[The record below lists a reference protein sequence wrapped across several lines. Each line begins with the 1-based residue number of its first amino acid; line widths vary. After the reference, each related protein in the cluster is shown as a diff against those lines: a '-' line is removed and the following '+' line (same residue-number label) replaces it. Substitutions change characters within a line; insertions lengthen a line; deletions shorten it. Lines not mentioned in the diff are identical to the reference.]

1 MTVDMALPPPPAY
14 HLAARPPLRHCER
27 ERSEREAIQ
36 KQRRHT
42 VRLPSITR
50 GPARLDCFGGFAASQ

>member
-1 MTVDMALPPPPAY
+1 LR
-14 HLAARPPLRHCER
+14 ARATIVSRHCER

-36 KQRRHT
+36 KRRGGN
-42 VRLPSITR
+42 VRLPLITR